1 MGSRTRKSPGR
12 EKGSS
17 APAAPPREGF
27 YGARHLRGPRV
38 GSQARAKARDSRS
51 LPEGVPRFESW
62 PTHHPFAPNCA
73 RSECTPTRQKVSFR
87 ELSPPST
94 GLRSAC
100 FRLRPEGSEQDDHP
114 DEPEADS
121 QCDERHEWLGM
132 AATRVRA
139 FLDET
144 ESQEHEQQADPD
156 DGQTRRDCET
166 P

>member
-1 MGSRTRKSPGR
+1 LSIVVDWWFVLRGVIRPGR
-12 EKGSS
+12 RVEANSS
-17 APAAPPREGF
+17 LNP
-27 YGARHLRGPRV
+27 
-38 GSQARAKARDSRS
+38 
-51 LPEGVPRFESW
+51 FESW
-62 PTHHPFAPNCA
+62 PTHHPFAPTCA

-87 ELSPPST
+87 ELSPLST
-94 GLRSAC
+94 GLRSAF